1 MHTLFLLPTSKFHFV
16 QDQVEK
22 SIITI
27 RLWKNSMHKIPS
39 KSRKPVYESFF
50 HKKMNNRFHR
60 CCLLLFLFS
69 LLHTHTFILSHAIT
83 HPSFI
88 VRGNETRAILS
99 FNLKSIQKTLWN
111 LKTTISFHL
120 ITEKMRKNL
129 TQIFQ
134 NFNLLTI
141 MTYKAYSTTLGTISL
156 TLKRRSSSIK
166 PHTADKFY
174 SVKVVR
180 GRGIPFQPLTLV
192 LKTVRPTR
200 VIF

>member
-1 MHTLFLLPTSKFHFV
+1 
-16 QDQVEK
+16 
-22 SIITI
+22 
-27 RLWKNSMHKIPS
+27 MHKIAS
-39 KSRKPVYESFF
+39 KSQKPVYESFF
-50 HKKMNNRFHR
+50 NKKMNNRFYR

-69 LLHTHTFILSHAIT
+69 LLHTRTFILSHEIT

-99 FNLKSIQKTLWN
+99 FSLKSIQKTLWN

-129 TQIFQ
+129 TQNKIFQ

-141 MTYKAYSTTLGTISL
+141 MTYKAYSTTLDTISL

-166 PHTADKFY
+166 PHTTDKFY

-180 GRGIPFQPLTLV
+180 GRGIRFQPLTLV